1 MSLRRRRFL
10 EGNVSNDNNHSS
22 SSNDVTQFQSDLDS
36 EKYLLRNLVIILSGT
51 LLSVILLSLLI
62 YAIYRRFRNH
72 STVLNGKSKQDDD
85 DEYICFTKSDK
96 APYARYTQ
104 LQTPETTLKSVNTQ
118 LQTLNRSNDLFNQD
132 KMIYST
138 EDENYD
144 DELNEYK
151 PTYGY
156 STGHQTSY
164 IKSNVMQSTQQYIE
178 SAELKRRNEN
188 LCKLTSDQEKPG
200 SCLLIEK
207 NRQGI
212 RRVSSTPNLT
222 KFVNIQSN
230 NVDTNHL
237 FDPTEEG
244 DEDNNDKNGGTLDD
258 HKYFKVNEEND
269 EDIADLTLIN
279 SIEESNINEGSE
291 SLEKSTNPLSLI
303 PIILPNWAIER
314 GVQERGYITLA
325 VQVEGDLGN
334 IKKDPFL
341 SVLIFD
347 VRCVLSRSVEPK
359 AGKFYVKV
367 RLQLPGTNNS
377 ASLLSLDQLSTKS
390 LKVLS
395 DKIDMFTSNRN
406 STTVTSGRTPI
417 RRAYRSPV
425 FRHKIV
431 LSLPSD
437 VIDTIN
443 SQSTSFY
450 ESTDSVS
457 SMGLGN
463 NTMIQDYELKI
474 DVKERNACKANNLH
488 GTSTVQYLPYWKSSQ
503 LIGNVRIPI
512 TTKMWQYLLEDTNKL
527 RRGTVV
533 NASACQVS
541 DTPNKL
547 LWFVRSLQVSDENVT
562 SQGEITFGMQ
572 YNQENGS
579 LTISLFNCA
588 AMNLPKRTKNL
599 FVRAS
604 LCSNWKLIRTV
615 QSRPTARLSVNSAE
629 FILGEKLNFIIEE
642 DVSRVCVILNV
653 FARYGSKL
661 QEATTLIGRCATG
674 PSDLA
679 CGDGLS
685 HWTLVCSKPGMI
697 RQNLFVRASLCSNW
711 KLIRTVQSRPTARL
725 SVNSAEFILGE
736 KLNFIIEED
745 VSRVCVILN
754 VFARYGSKLQEA
766 TTLIGRC
773 ATGPSDLACGD
784 GLSHWTLVCSKPGM
798 IRRTHILL

>member
-1 MSLRRRRFL
+1 MSLQRKRFL
-10 EGNVSNDNNHSS
+10 EGSISNDNNRSG
-22 SSNDVTQFQSDLDS
+22 SSNDVNQFQRDLES
-36 EKYLLRNLVIILSGT
+36 EKHLLRNLVIILFGT

-62 YAIYRRFRNH
+62 YVICRRFRKH
-72 STVLNGKSKQDDD
+72 SKVLNGKSKQDDD

-96 APYARYTQ
+96 APYGRYTQ
-104 LQTPETTLKSVNTQ
+104 LQTPETTLTSVNMQ
-118 LQTLNRSNDLFNQD
+118 LQTVNRSNDLFNHD
-132 KMIYST
+132 KMIYSA
-138 EDENYD
+138 EDEIYD

-156 STGHQTSY
+156 STRHQTSY

-188 LCKLTSDQEKPG
+188 LCKLTSDQEKPE

-207 NRQGI
+207 NRRSI

-222 KFVNIQSN
+222 KFVNNQSN
-230 NVDTNHL
+230 NLDTNHL
-237 FDPTEEG
+237 LDHNEEG
-244 DEDNNDKNGGTLDD
+244 DEDKDDKNGCALDD
-258 HKYFKVNEEND
+258 YKYFKVNEGND
-269 EDIADLTLIN
+269 EDIADLTLIDN
-279 SIEESNINEGSE
+279 MEEPNKNEGSE
-291 SLEKSTNPLSLI
+291 SLENSTNPLALI

-325 VQVEGDLGN
+325 VQVEGDLSN
-334 IKKDPFL
+334 IKKYPFL
-341 SVLIFD
+341 SVRIFD
-347 VRCVLSRSVEPK
+347 VRCVLSKNVEPK
-359 AGKFYVKV
+359 AGKFYVKA
-367 RLQLPGTNNS
+367 RLQLAGTNNS
-377 ASLLSLDQLSTKS
+377 ASLLSLDQISTKS

-395 DKIDMFTSNRN
+395 DKIDMFTTNRN
-406 STTVTSGRTPI
+406 STTVTSGRTPV

-425 FRHKIV
+425 FRHKIL

-437 VIDTIN
+437 VIDIIN
-443 SQSTSFY
+443 SRPTSFD
-450 ESTDSVS
+450 ESTESFS
-457 SMGLGN
+457 STNLEKD
-463 NTMIQDYELKI
+463 TVIQDYELKI
-474 DVKERNACKANNLH
+474 DLKERNARKVNDLH

-503 LIGNVRIPI
+503 LIGSVRIPI
-512 TTKMWQYLLEDTNKL
+512 TTKMWQYLLEDVNKL

-533 NASACQVS
+533 NASICQVS
-541 DTPNKL
+541 NTSNKL
-547 LWFVRSLQVSDENVT
+547 LWFVRCLQVSDENVG
-562 SQGEITFGMQ
+562 SRGEITFGMQ

-629 FILGEKLNFIIEE
+629 FILGEKLSFIIED
-642 DVSRVCVILNV
+642 DVSRVCIILNV

-661 QEATTLIGRCATG
+661 QEATTLIGRCVTG

-685 HWTLVCSKPGMI
+685 HWTSVCSK
-697 RQNLFVRASLCSNW
+697 R
-711 KLIRTVQSRPTARL
+711 
-725 SVNSAEFILGE
+725 
-736 KLNFIIEED
+736 
-745 VSRVCVILN
+745 
-754 VFARYGSKLQEA
+754 
-766 TTLIGRC
+766 
-773 ATGPSDLACGD
+773 
-784 GLSHWTLVCSKPGM
+784 GM